1 MKLPIQITFKNM
13 RSSEALATHLHAK
26 AAKLDHF
33 HEHII
38 SCRIVLE
45 MTQKHQHQ
53 GKLFRARLDIKLPGH
68 ELVFNHHENEDIYV
82 AIRDS
87 FNAAARE
94 LKQLH

>member
-1 MKLPIQITFKNM
+1 MKLPIQITFKNI
-13 RSSEALATHLHAK
+13 RSSEALTTHLYEK

-53 GKLFRARLDIKLPGH
+53 GKLFRARL
-68 ELVFNHHENEDIYV
+68 VFNHHENEDIYV

-94 LKQLH
+94 LKHLH

>member
-1 MKLPIQITFKNM
+1 MKLPIQITFKNLDP
-13 RSSEALATHLHAK
+13 SEALTTHLQEK
-26 AAKLDHF
+26 AAKLDHYN
-33 HEHII
+33 EHII

-53 GKLFRARLDIKLPGH
+53 GKLFRAKLDIKVPGH
-68 ELVFNHHENEDIYV
+68 ELAFNHHEDEDIYV

-94 LKQLH
+94 LKDLA